1 MVQLDLPWDEIVDT
15 RDVLT
20 RHDELVALRDSEDVT
35 DRDEFEDC
43 ADEFALLEA
52 LIVDLNDCCSG
63 WADGESLIRDSYFK
77 DYAREL
83 HEDTADPDVAK
94 IMDQWPYHHIDW
106 DDAADELRQDYTAVE
121 IPGGHFGPVT
131 YWIRSY

>member
-15 RDVLT
+15 RDILT
-20 RHDELVALRDSEDVT
+20 RRDELAEARDT
-35 DRDEFEDC
+35 DDL
-43 ADEFALLEA
+43 ADGEAEEFALLEA

-83 HEDTADPDVAK
+83 HEDTADPDVSK
-94 IMDQWPYHHIDW
+94 IMDQWPYRHIDW

-121 IPGGHFGPVT
+121 VPGGHFGTVT